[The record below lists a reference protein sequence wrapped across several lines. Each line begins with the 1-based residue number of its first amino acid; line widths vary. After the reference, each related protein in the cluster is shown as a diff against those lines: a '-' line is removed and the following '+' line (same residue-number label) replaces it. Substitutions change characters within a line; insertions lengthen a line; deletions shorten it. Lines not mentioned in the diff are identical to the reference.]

1 MRVVFSAGQMGFT
14 EDLIDIL
21 DRKRVTKS
29 GGKRVFILARP
40 YNTSKRM
47 KDALD
52 SPAKEQALAS
62 IESIR
67 DGSAYPVEY
76 VCMYVW
82 SSHIAE
88 YGSTG

>member
-14 EDLIDIL
+14 EGLIDIL

-29 GGKRVFILARP
+29 GGKRVFILLIARP

-62 IESIR
+62 IESIF
-67 DGSAYPVEY
+67 DGSAYP
-76 VCMYVW
+76 
-82 SSHIAE
+82 AE
-88 YGSTG
+88 